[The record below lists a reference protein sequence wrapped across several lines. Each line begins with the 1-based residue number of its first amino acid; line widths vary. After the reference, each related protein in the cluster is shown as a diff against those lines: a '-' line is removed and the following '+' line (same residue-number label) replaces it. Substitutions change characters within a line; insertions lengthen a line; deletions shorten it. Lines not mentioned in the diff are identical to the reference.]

1 MNLPHPEIIAAL
13 EPGMQ
18 LLIDDGRLR
27 LTVVERHADA
37 IETRVVAGGEL
48 SDRKGVN
55 VPEAVLEAFAADG
68 EGPPGPDLRPRAG
81 RGLGGARSCNARRTS
96 RRRAS

>member
-37 IETRVVAGGEL
+37 IETRVVAGGEP

-55 VPEAVLEAFAADG
+55 VPEAVLELSPLTAKDRR
-68 EGPPGPDLRPRAG
+68 DLTFGLELGVDCGAVVRATPAG
-81 RGLGGARSCNARRTS
+81 HP
-96 RRRAS
+96 